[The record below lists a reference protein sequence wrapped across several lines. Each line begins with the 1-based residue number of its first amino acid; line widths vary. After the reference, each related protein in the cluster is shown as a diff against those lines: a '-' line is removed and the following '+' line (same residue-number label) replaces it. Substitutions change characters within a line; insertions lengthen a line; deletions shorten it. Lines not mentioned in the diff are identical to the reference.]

1 MNLSD
6 PPGIS
11 ARKRH
16 FYPMTPEKFQD
27 KPLIIGGRPHNS
39 RLIIGTGKYPTFEIM
54 RQAHEA
60 SGADMVTVAL
70 GRVKLDGP
78 EEENIL
84 NFIDPKKYTLLPNT
98 AGAYNVEDALRIA
111 RLARA
116 QGMNLIKLEVLAD
129 AKTLLPDP
137 IGTYEASRKLVEE
150 GFVVY
155 VYTSDDPVLAKRLE
169 DLGVAA
175 VMPAGSPIGSGQGV
189 LNENNIL
196 MIMEAVSCPV
206 IVDAGMGTASDLARA
221 MELGVDGILC
231 NTGIACA
238 ADPVRMARAFRL
250 ATEAG
255 RDAWLSGRIPRKLYG
270 SASSPQEGLR

>member
-1 MNLSD
+1 MPQITSPEN
-6 PPGIS
+6 S
-11 ARKRH
+11 APSPH
-16 FYPMTPEKFQD
+16 D
-27 KPLIIGGRPHNS
+27 KPLIIGGRPHKS
-39 RLIIGTGKYPTFEIM
+39 RLIVGTGKYPTFEIM

-84 NFIDPKKYTLLPNT
+84 NFIDTKKYALLPNT
-98 AGAYNVEDALRIA
+98 AGAYSVEDAVRIA

-116 QGMNLIKLEVLAD
+116 QGMNLIKLEVLAE

-137 IGTYEASRKLVEE
+137 LGTYAASKILVDE
-150 GFVVY
+150 GFIVY

-189 LNENNIL
+189 INENNIR
-196 MIMEAVSCPV
+196 MIMESLSCPV

-238 ADPVRMARAFRL
+238 DDPVRMAHAFRL

-255 RDAWLSGRIPRKLYG
+255 REAWLAGRIPRKIYG

>member
-1 MNLSD
+1 M
-6 PPGIS
+6 
-11 ARKRH
+11 A
-16 FYPMTPEKFQD
+16 QD
-27 KPLIIGGRPHNS
+27 KPFTLGGRTYRS
-39 RLIIGTGKYPTFEIM
+39 RLIVGTGKYPDFDTM
-54 RQAHEA
+54 RRAHEA
-60 SGADMVTVAL
+60 SGTEMVTVAL

-78 EEENIL
+78 KEENIL
-84 NFIDPKKYTLLPNT
+84 NFVDPGKYTLLPNT
-98 AGAYNVEDALRIA
+98 AGAYTVEDALRIA
-111 RLARA
+111 RLAKA
-116 QGMNLIKLEVLAD
+116 QGLNLVKLEVLAE

-137 IGTYEASRKLVEE
+137 LGTYEAAKKLVEE
-150 GFVVY
+150 DFTVL

-189 LNENNIL
+189 LNENNIR
-196 MIMEAVSCPV
+196 MILESLSCPV

-221 MELGVDGILC
+221 MELGVDGLLC

-238 ADPVRMARAFRL
+238 DDPVRMARAFRL

-255 RDAWLSGRIPRKLYG
+255 REAWLAGRIPRKLYG